1 MVRRNGGSDSGVK
14 FARDPRIFENDQ
26 FSEEILCHQKRWF
39 ERFESDAGKYRKNDT
54 PYNFAL
60 HARLACSVNLLKQN
74 WNPEK
79 GRTSVN
85 VAVTSLHAHSNKFN
99 PARHSRACS
108 NVVCFP
114 LVVSLMWACPY
125 TPHFHCVIYD
135 PTSYLAIRNTAL
147 NSVATVTHFLYCF
160 CDCWTKSDI
169 PLVFCQKATYAAGY
183 RTSRTVIL
191 RRFCFLEIR

>member
-26 FSEEILCHQKRWF
+26 FQ
-39 ERFESDAGKYRKNDT
+39 ERYFAIRRNDSNVSRATLGNIGKT
-54 PYNFAL
+54 I
-60 HARLACSVNLLKQN
+60 RLVTSRYMLGSRVAFNLLRQN